1 MLHCYDSEVAKV
13 VGIPAAAIFHNSA
26 YWIFHNETNG
36 TNLQQGEHWTYNSA
50 AAFSEQFPEL
60 TQDQVRRAL
69 EKLRDAGFIKVGNFN
84 KNRFDR
90 TSWYAI
96 GDNGRAAYETQ
107 FCRKGFSKTAA
118 SITKNSPIHSANS
131 QNGRLEITGPIPNS
145 TQISTHIKKTEGEY
159 ARAREE
165 DGEDHTPPGFPQVAP
180 APVPDLG
187 YPKTPQEVMDKATMA
202 GIQGATIDEAEAF
215 LDYYSSRGWLAAAG
229 VRIINWQASFRN
241 WIRIGKYKKAKGAK
255 NEDFRGSNAGVRQ
268 PYIEGRFNVAGD
280 GYEYSDLDRIFG
292 KESDSAGTGEAGNAG
307 AGARP

>member
-13 VGIPAAAIFHNSA
+13 VGIPAAAIFHNIS

-69 EKLRDAGFIKVGNFN
+69 EKLRDAGFIKVGNFS

-96 GDNGRAAYETQ
+96 GEKGRSAYEAQ
-107 FCRKGFSKTAA
+107 FCGKRFSKTAA
-118 SITKNSPIHSANS
+118 SINQNRPIHSANS
-131 QNGRLEITGPIPNS
+131 QNGRLENAESYNS
-145 TQISTHIKKTEGEY
+145 TQISTHIKNTEGEY

-202 GIQGATIDEAEAF
+202 GIQGATIEEAEAF

-229 VRIINWQASFRN
+229 VRIINWQASFKSWLRKSKE
-241 WIRIGKYKKAKGAK
+241 RRSR
-255 NEDFRGSNAGVRQ
+255 D
-268 PYIEGRFNVAGD
+268 EGRNERGIGQANRRGQSPAD
-280 GYEYSDLDRIFG
+280 YGNTALEEWEEIKRRYEETG
-292 KESDSAGTGEAGNAG
+292 KV
-307 AGARP
+307 

>member
-13 VGIPAAAIFHNSA
+13 VGIPAAAIFHNIA
-26 YWIFHNETNG
+26 YWIFHHETNG

-69 EKLRDAGFIKVGNFN
+69 EKLRDAGFIKVGNYN

-96 GDNGRAAYETQ
+96 GENGRAAYEAQ
-107 FCRKGFSKTAA
+107 FCGKRFSKTAA
-118 SITKNSPIHSANS
+118 SITKDRPIHSANS
-131 QNGRLEITGPIPNS
+131 QNGCLEITGPIPNS
-145 TQISTHIKKTEGEY
+145 TQISTNKNTEGEY

-180 APVPDLG
+180 APVPNLG

-202 GIQGATIDEAEAF
+202 GIQGATIEEAEAF

-229 VRIINWQASFRN
+229 VRIINWQASFKSWLRKSKE
-241 WIRIGKYKKAKGAK
+241 RRSR
-255 NEDFRGSNAGVRQ
+255 D
-268 PYIEGRFNVAGD
+268 EGRNQSAERGIGQAHRRGQSPAD
-280 GYEYSDLDRIFG
+280 YGNTSLEEWEEIKRRYEETG
-292 KESDSAGTGEAGNAG
+292 KA
-307 AGARP
+307 

>member
-13 VGIPAAAIFHNSA
+13 VGIPAAAIFHNIS

-36 TNLQQGEHWTYNSA
+36 TNLQEGEHWTYNSA

-96 GDNGRAAYETQ
+96 GENGRAAYEAQ
-107 FCRKGFSKTAA
+107 FCGKRFSKTAA
-118 SITKNSPIHSANS
+118 SITKNSPIHFANS
-131 QNGRLEITGPIPNS
+131 QNGCLEITGPIPNS
-145 TQISTHIKKTEGEY
+145 TQISTHIKNTEGEY

-202 GIQGATIDEAEAF
+202 GIQGATIEEAEAF

-229 VRIINWQASFRN
+229 VRIINWQAGFRN
-241 WIRIGKYKKAKGAK
+241 WIRIGKDKKAKGAK